1 MKSSG
6 NQTDVDPEGFEL
18 GQKKCSGSM
27 PGIWKREQIGSTKMI
42 SGILDIKSQFL
53 RLSKHNS

>member
-27 PGIWKREQIGSTKMI
+27 PGIWKGEQIGSTKII
-42 SGILDIKSQFL
+42 SGILDKKKQ
-53 RLSKHNS
+53 

>member
-18 GQKKCSGSM
+18 GA
-27 PGIWKREQIGSTKMI
+27 EKMQWVDARH
-42 SGILDIKSQFL
+42 LE
-53 RLSKHNS
+53 RRANW